1 MFDLDTEKIQSLAL
15 FIMWCILLLFPA
27 IICTGDKVCV
37 KVSLKRAASNPV
49 TILKSELRSDILLLS
64 VALMLLGFFGL
75 VPKTI
80 KQVLWLGVS
89 FSPLWTAHTTSK
101 SESPSRSQSSLYSRE
116 VIPSIANGKSY
127 CRKVKVLKVNFVS
140 ATAVQSQLFSF
151 VTFYLIECIQEAAEF
166 DKLAYLGTGEIS
178 YSRLIIDKQM

>member
-1 MFDLDTEKIQSLAL
+1 MFDLDAEKIQYLAL
-15 FIMWCILLLFPA
+15 FIMWRILLLFPA

-116 VIPSIANGKSY
+116 VIPSVPGAAF
-127 CRKVKVLKVNFVS
+127 RFDLKRTS
-140 ATAVQSQLFSF
+140 LTSSF
-151 VTFYLIECIQEAAEF
+151 DSCCLTPK
-166 DKLAYLGTGEIS
+166 KLALPQLVG
-178 YSRLIIDKQM
+178 